1 MWGIKF
7 LAPTQRQSCNALYPW
22 FLPFLNM
29 RKPFFFTVKK
39 FLRSNH
45 KVDWEHQ
52 PSTSM
57 LELWCSS
64 AVECLPSVH
73 EAQGLI
79 HSTEK
84 KKSLLWVEKFFRM
97 HLYFII
103 HSAHREHVYSDYVYI
118 YIYTLTCI
126 WDIYMYVYIRVCV
139 CGMQKAA
146 AVSFSSARSPQK
158 ELLIDSNYWKFLH
171 LKQRKRIIDF
181 YRSP

>member
-84 KKSLLWVEKFFRM
+84 KK
-97 HLYFII
+97 
-103 HSAHREHVYSDYVYI
+103 VYCEWKNSSECICILSSTVPIENMYIQIMCI
-118 YIYTLTCI
+118 YIYTHSHVYGTYICM
-126 WDIYMYVYIRVCV
+126 YTYVYVCV
-139 CGMQKAA
+139 ECRKLLLCHFPLRGPHRRN
-146 AVSFSSARSPQK
+146 FSLTVITENFSIWSREK
-158 ELLIDSNYWKFLH
+158 GL
-171 LKQRKRIIDF
+171 
-181 YRSP
+181 